1 MEIKYYEDYLFSH
14 GYTRD
19 DKAEFFN
26 GILTYINYYKN
37 SKRIS
42 LQVGLKDNPS
52 DLNNYEVETVLIESP
67 ICNKR
72 DFVNGDD
79 SSIILVS
86 NPGDNTYF
94 SHGLDLFEKCVDIQ
108 DHILEHEMFIMQCH
122 INNLKWIQENLHQF
136 LIDHDYILQYSST
149 FDTRERNN
157 SDFVIDYH
165 HPNELS
171 FIFLSLNTDCITGD
185 LIYHSKQGKQYKIKE
200 VDNLY
205 EFIRKNE
212 WCDINGNLDIDFKY
226 FEVEGWNINSSKE
239 LLIFLEDYYHKKWG
253 NTYNLPPGYEHQY
266 QDYLKQIPLCQNQK
280 IC

>member
-1 MEIKYYEDYLFSH
+1 MKIKYYEDYLFSH

-26 GILTYINYYKN
+26 GILTYLNYYKN
-37 SKRIS
+37 EKIIS
-42 LQVGLKDNPS
+42 LQVGYTDNPS
-52 DLNNYEVETVLIESP
+52 DLNSYEVESVKIESP

-72 DFVNGDD
+72 EFANGSDD
-79 SSIILVS
+79 GIVLVAQ
-86 NPGDNTYF
+86 NDWYF

-136 LIDHDYILQYSST
+136 LIDHDYSLVYSST
-149 FDTRERNN
+149 FDTKERNN
-157 SDFVIDYH
+157 SDFVVDYH

-185 LIYHSKQGKQYKIKE
+185 LVYRSKHGKWYKIRE
-200 VDNLY
+200 VDNLH

-226 FEVEGWNINSSKE
+226 FEVEGWNINSSRE
-239 LLIFLEDYYHKKWG
+239 VLRFFNDYHNKKWG
-253 NTYNLPPGYEHQY
+253 NTYNLPPGYEQQY
-266 QDYLKQIPLCQNQK
+266 QDYLKQESLW
-280 IC
+280 